1 MKVRLALAALLPVCA
16 LAQLQTV
23 VVDGGVERPLGLLYD
38 VGSVW
43 VGEPLE
49 VRFRVRNVGT
59 APANLQT
66 IGVVRSFAS
75 VAAGFFPGIYPALPC
90 PLAPGATVDFTVRF
104 APEEAGAFS
113 ASLTVNVGSAIL
125 QGRGVAPVLVVAG
138 GVERPLGALYDV
150 GLVWVGDTLDV
161 ALRIRNA
168 GKAAINLQTIS
179 VAGAGFSLNYPP
191 LPYVVAP
198 GASVDFTVRFA
209 PGAAGAFPATLAVNG
224 ATAILRGTGVATPA
238 VLVERD
244 DGSTLPLRAGDA
256 LDFGRIE
263 RGGAVARRVRIENRS
278 GGYLRITTI
287 RIEGQ
292 AFSASGDLPVPAL
305 LDNGQSVRFEVRF
318 SPQTAGLAEGSFEI
332 DGRRFVLRGTGTE
345 IPFPRPA
352 IRIQPG
358 VTASAQQGQLRIE
371 FAEPSRAAGA
381 GTLSVE
387 FRSGVLGVAADPYIF
402 FLPPSSR
409 FAQFT
414 VKEGDTRA
422 RFGDRDDITF
432 QTGTTAG
439 TLVFTARLGDVTE
452 QLTAPVA
459 PAPVGFDSVK
469 ALRSGSQIEVQ
480 IVGYDN
486 VRTVSQMTFTFYDAR
501 DAALSPGPI
510 KVDLAAKFRDHFET
524 TAVGG
529 AFALRVVFPIV
540 GQVSD
545 VVSLEVDT
553 ANSAG
558 PTRSSR
564 LRLP

>member
-1 MKVRLALAALLPVCA
+1 MRARLALAALLPVCA
-16 LAQLQTV
+16 LAQLQTLV
-23 VVDGGVERPLGLLYD
+23 IER
-38 VGSVW
+38 
-43 VGEPLE
+43 
-49 VRFRVRNVGT
+49 
-59 APANLQT
+59 
-66 IGVVRSFAS
+66 
-75 VAAGFFPGIYPALPC
+75 
-90 PLAPGATVDFTVRF
+90 
-104 APEEAGAFS
+104 
-113 ASLTVNVGSAIL
+113 
-125 QGRGVAPVLVVAG
+125 

-150 GLVWVGDTLDV
+150 GSVWVGDTLEV
-161 ALRIRNA
+161 AFRARNA
-168 GKAAINLQTIS
+168 EAAKITLRTIQVIN
-179 VAGAGFSLNYPP
+179 VAGAGFSRGDYPP
-191 LPYVVAP
+191 LPYDVAP
-198 GASVDFTVRFA
+198 GAYVDFKVRFA
-209 PGAAGAFPATLAVNG
+209 PPVVGLFSASLAVNG
-224 ATAILRGTGVATPA
+224 ATVSLRGTGVAAPPAPA

-244 DGSTLPLRAGDA
+244 DGSTLLLQAGDA
-256 LDFGRIE
+256 IDFGRTE
-263 RGGAVARRVRIENRS
+263 RGVAAARRVRIENRT
-278 GGYLRITTI
+278 GGYLRIVTI
-287 RIEGQ
+287 RVEGQ
-292 AFSASGDLPVPAL
+292 TFSASGVPPVPVL
-305 LDNGQSVRFEVRF
+305 LDNGQSIRFEVRF
-318 SPQTAGLAEGSFEI
+318 SPQAAGLAEGSLEI

-371 FAEPSRAAGA
+371 FAEPSRTAGA

-387 FRSGVLGVAADPYIF
+387 FRSGVAGVAADPYIF

-439 TLVFTARLGDVTE
+439 TLVFTARLGDAAE

-501 DAALSPGPI
+501 DAAIAPGPI
-510 KVDLAAKFRDHFET
+510 KVDLASKFRDYFET
-524 TAVGG
+524 TAGG
-529 AFALRVVFPIV
+529 DFKLRVVFPVI
-540 GQVSD
+540 GKISD
-545 VVSLEVDT
+545 IVSLELET

-558 PTRSSR
+558 PTRSAR
-564 LRLP
+564 VRLP